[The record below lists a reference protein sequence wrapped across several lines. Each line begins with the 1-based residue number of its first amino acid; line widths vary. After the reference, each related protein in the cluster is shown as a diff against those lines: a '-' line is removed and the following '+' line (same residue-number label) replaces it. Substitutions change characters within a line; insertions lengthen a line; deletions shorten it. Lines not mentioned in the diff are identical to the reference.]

1 MSSVKNRYFFLL
13 FVVVTFLP
21 IDKISSQD
29 LGFGCLGLI
38 GGFVGYEIQNYKSE
52 TMNLYSQ
59 FYNEKNKNSL
69 VDPFKKFG
77 EARGFRFGL
86 NLFRNNFSGFI
97 VTIKTSYQDI
107 SEKDNQVIFVNGSEQ
122 INMLELNLKNYSL
135 GIDLGTTITP
145 ALSWKVIEASLIYYQ
160 AEIIETVSPAGM
172 QSSIKYY
179 THKNPEF
186 GYNLGTGFILH
197 LIKNYISLEGS
208 ASFSIF
214 NIKEVSDENGKVFFY
229 DNPEQN
235 LMQTR
240 ENLIKS
246 GGVNLVIQLN
256 IGFPI

>member
-1 MSSVKNRYFFLL
+1 MSLIRNKYSFLL
-13 FVVVTFLP
+13 LIVITFFSTE
-21 IDKISSQD
+21 KIFSQD
-29 LGFGCLGLI
+29 IGFGCLGLI
-38 GGFVGYEIQNYKSE
+38 GGFVGYEIQNYKSQ
-52 TMNLYSQ
+52 TINLYSQ
-59 FYNEKNKNSL
+59 FYNEKNKNSI

-86 NLFRNNFSGFI
+86 NLFRKNYSGFI
-97 VTIKTSYQDI
+97 VTIKTSYQEI

-122 INMLELNLKNYSL
+122 INMLELDFRNFSL

-160 AEIIETVSPAGM
+160 TEIVETVNPAGM

-179 THKNPEF
+179 KHKNPEF

-208 ASFSIF
+208 ASYSIF
-214 NIKEVSDENGKVFFY
+214 NIKEVTDDDGKIFFY

-240 ENLIKS
+240 ENLITS